1 MVTDQM
7 KSNWIKDDIKKL
19 EKAIQELG
27 SARWS
32 IHESFSYFSD
42 AESINVLSMASELIA
57 SIESKKSDELNTL
70 ILKDENDFKSKQNC
84 QKTVRCN
91 MCGKKEYGEC
101 RT

>member
-7 KSNWIKDDIKKL
+7 KSDWIKDDIKKL

-27 SARWS
+27 SSRWS

-57 SIESKKSDELNTL
+57 SIEEKKSTQMNAL
-70 ILKDENDFKSKQNC
+70 ILKDENNFKLQQNC
-84 QKTVRCN
+84 QKTVRCA

-101 RT
+101 QT